1 MARHSSSV
9 LSSYAWILT
18 SASLSGERSWPAPPR
33 TAHSSV
39 RMGSLEVVVVEIS
52 VLEDSTVEDSAVE
65 VALVNESVVPVLVK
79 VTNVE
84 LDTSVEAVV
93 MPVEVSVKV
102 SVDDETKLSDEAK
115 EVSEEEA
122 SRVKLDV
129 SVKDVVVPAKVSV
142 DDATNVSEELKD
154 DSDEVAVK
162 VELEV
167 REALGIQGPALA
179 PMAVKAT
186 NVTTRDLNTAIL
198 SSKRETKSRK
208 R

>member
-18 SASLSGERSWPAPPR
+18 SASLSSERSWPAPPR

-39 RMGSLEVVVVEIS
+39 RIGSLEVVVVEIS

-65 VALVNESVVPVLVK
+65 VALVNISVVPVLVK

-84 LDTSVEAVV
+84 LDTSVEVIVV
-93 MPVEVSVKV
+93 PVEVSVKV
-102 SVDDETKLSDEAK
+102 SVDDVTKLSDEDK

-122 SRVKLDV
+122 SRAVLDV
-129 SVKDVVVPAKVSV
+129 AVKDVVISAEVSV
-142 DDATNVSEELKD
+142 DDATNVSEALKEV
-154 DSDEVAVK
+154 SVEVADEVK
-162 VELEV
+162 LEV

-198 SSKRETKSRK
+198 SSKRETKSK
-208 R
+208 

>member
-1 MARHSSSV
+1 
-9 LSSYAWILT
+9 
-18 SASLSGERSWPAPPR
+18 
-33 TAHSSV
+33 V
-39 RMGSLEVVVVEIS
+39 RIGSLEVLVVEIS
-52 VLEDSTVEDSAVE
+52 VLIDSTVDDSAVE
-65 VALVNESVVPVLVK
+65 VALVNVSAVPVLVK

-93 MPVEVSVKV
+93 VPVEVSVKV
-102 SVDDETKLSDEAK
+102 SVEDETKLSDTVK

-122 SRVKLDV
+122 SRVELDV
-129 SVKDVVVPAKVSV
+129 AVKDGAVPEEVSV

-167 REALGIQGPALA
+167 REALGTQGPALA
-179 PMAVKAT
+179 PMAVRAM

-198 SSKRETKSRK
+198 SSERETKSRK